1 MYSSGVTTH
10 HQTDTDAVDNERV
23 LSLYGVILA
32 SIGALGVLFFW
43 TMGAIGLLTNDGGL
57 ILDLRLTGVWRT
69 LYFAL
74 PVVVLVCVAGA
85 IGLFALRRHKEA
97 VGLAGLPVIATI
109 AYYFALVQLR

>member
-1 MYSSGVTTH
+1 MYSSAVNTQQH
-10 HQTDTDAVDNERV
+10 TDPDAVDNERV

-57 ILDLRLTGVWRT
+57 VLDLRLTGVWRT

-85 IGLFALRRHKEA
+85 VGLFALRRHKEA
-97 VGLAGLPVIATI
+97 VGLAGLPVAATI
-109 AYYFALVQLR
+109 AYYLALVLVR